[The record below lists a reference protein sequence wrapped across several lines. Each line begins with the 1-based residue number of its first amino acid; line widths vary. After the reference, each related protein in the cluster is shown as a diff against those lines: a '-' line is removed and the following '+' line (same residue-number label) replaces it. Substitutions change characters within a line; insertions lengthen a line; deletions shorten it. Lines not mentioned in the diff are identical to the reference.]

1 MAAAS
6 KVPLYSSMASA
17 EGSEVFVPNDAGA
30 SPIRDMDMDMD
41 MDMGQRRSRASAGL
55 GMREPL
61 GLGSMV

>member
-41 MDMGQRRSRASAGL
+41 MGQRRSRASAGL

>member
-30 SPIRDMDMDMD
+30 SPIRDM
-41 MDMGQRRSRASAGL
+41 GQRRSRASAGL